1 MRNRVRKLLGGL
13 CLLAALAAPAAQ
25 AKGDSWTLSKLTEE
39 FSNVN
44 DVGRHVCLVHDGWQL
59 AFFSDDRI
67 DIGAI
72 FISEQ
77 PKHKHHQH
85 NMEQIAR
92 RAARLIG
99 MSEPQI
105 LELEESKRKTAIV
118 IDQKIISRL
127 AERADHALTGSP
139 LAGMAFLLEQEYF
152 YIHNLRPNGYL
163 HWKTV
168 KKSGVELLM
177 PMAPDELSAIEVV
190 GRQYMDDYA
199 CGVLARKLG
208 LGGNTAPRS
217 RRIALSQEMGVFN
230 IPYMNTSSGILAA
243 HKDRRVI
250 FGKKSA
256 VNHMFHNRYGGTLL
270 YPSQACDWPKP
281 KEEPRPTELTPEPEK
296 KEAPPL
302 TPAEARKAYEE
313 YLRTLGA

>member
-1 MRNRVRKLLGGL
+1 MLNRVRKLLGGL

-25 AKGDSWTLSKLTEE
+25 ARGDSWTLSKLTEE
-39 FSNVN
+39 FSSVN

-72 FISEQ
+72 FISEL
-77 PKHKHHQH
+77 PKHKRHQH
-85 NMEQIAR
+85 SLEQTAR

-105 LELEESKRKTAIV
+105 LELEESKRATAIV
-118 IDQKIISRL
+118 IDRRIISRL
-127 AERADHALTGSP
+127 AERADHALDGSP

-190 GRQYMDDYA
+190 GRQFMDDYA

-208 LGGNTAPRS
+208 LGGNTTPRS
-217 RRIALSQEMGVFN
+217 RRIALCQEMGVFN
-230 IPYMNTSSGILAA
+230 IPYMNTSSGILVA
-243 HKDRRVI
+243 HKERRVI
-250 FGKKSA
+250 IGRKNA
-256 VNHMFHNRYGGTLL
+256 VEHMFHNRYGSTLL

-281 KEEPRPTELTPEPEK
+281 KEEPRPAVITPEPEK